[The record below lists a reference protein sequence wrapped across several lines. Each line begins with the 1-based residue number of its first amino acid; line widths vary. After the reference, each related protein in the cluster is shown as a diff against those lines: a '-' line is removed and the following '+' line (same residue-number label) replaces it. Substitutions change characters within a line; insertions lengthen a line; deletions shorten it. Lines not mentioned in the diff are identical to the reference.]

1 MLTNEASFEE
11 RRFRMADVAV
21 AGDKATKTPFYATAD
36 SNGVVWR
43 LKPGQEIAPHMHTT
57 SDDIWICLQGKGEFY
72 PEKGVK
78 KPIQA
83 GDVIVKGSVPTTET
97 VTVNGVSRTVAIN
110 WTPAKLKKAY
120 ADCVTVLGVTDNRR
134 APNAPHWKVTAT

>member
-21 AGDKATKTPFYATAD
+21 AGDKATKTPFCATAD
-36 SNGVVWR
+36 TNSVVWR

-83 GDVIVKGSVPTTET
+83 GDVIVSPRSTCHGMINTGDEDFIFVGILAPVP
-97 VTVNGVSRTVAIN
+97 SDFQA
-110 WTPAKLKKAY
+110 L
-120 ADCVTVLGVTDNRR
+120 
-134 APNAPHWKVTAT
+134 